1 MKKKKQVDK
10 EHSEIRRGRHRRKG
24 KKKTGGSQE
33 NGTNVLG
40 VNVQSAKQLI
50 KTLLKLDFIIPCF
63 PESSF

>member
-1 MKKKKQVDK
+1 MKKKKQVGK
-10 EHSEIRRGRHRRKG
+10 EHSEIRRGRHRRKDN
-24 KKKTGGSQE
+24 KKTGGSQE

-63 PESSF
+63 PDSSF